1 MMHPDTELRY
11 INDEIGYGVF
21 ATRFIPKGT
30 IVWAQDDLDQ
40 VLDPAFVERLDSL
53 RKQDVQKYSFKNQF
67 GKYILCWDKARYVN
81 HSFHA
86 NCVPTM
92 YDMELAARDILPGEE
107 LTDDYG
113 TLNLDE
119 PFDCL
124 PESDTDRS
132 RVMPD
137 DLLRYYPQWDRIA
150 AEAFQRFNHVE
161 QPLLHLISP
170 KHLETI
176 RGITEQRL
184 AIDSVVH
191 LYCRSQ
197 WQARQQWE
205 T

>member
-21 ATRFIPKGT
+21 ATKLIPKGT
-30 IVWAQDDLDQ
+30 IVWVQDDLDQ
-40 VLDPAFVERLDSL
+40 VLDPAFVEKLDPL

-67 GKYILCWDKARYVN
+67 GKYILCWDKARFVN

-86 NCVPTM
+86 TCVATM
-92 YDMELAARDILPGEE
+92 YDLELAARDILPGEE

-124 PESDTDRS
+124 PEPGTSRS

-137 DLLRYYPQWDRIA
+137 DLLRYYRQWDEIA
-150 AEAFQRFNHVE
+150 AAAFERFNQVE
-161 QPLLHLISP
+161 QPLLHLVRP
-170 KHLETI
+170 KHLQTI
-176 RGITEQRL
+176 RGITEQQ
-184 AIDSVVH
+184 
-191 LYCRSQ
+191 RSLD
-197 WQARQQWE
+197 
-205 T
+205 

>member
-21 ATRFIPKGT
+21 ATKLIPKGT
-30 IVWAQDDLDQ
+30 IVWVQDDLDQ
-40 VLDPAFVERLDSL
+40 VLDPAFVEKLDPL

-86 NCVPTM
+86 TCVATM
-92 YDMELAARDILPGEE
+92 YDLELAARDILPGEE

-124 PESDTDRS
+124 PEPGTSRS

-137 DLLRYYPQWDRIA
+137 DLLRYYRQWDEIA
-150 AEAFQRFNHVE
+150 AAAFERFNQVE
-161 QPLLHLISP
+161 QPLLHLVRP
-170 KHLETI
+170 KHLQTI
-176 RGITEQRL
+176 RGITEQQRSL
-184 AIDSVVH
+184 DSIIS
-191 LYCRSQ
+191 LYCQPQSQ
-197 WQARQQWE
+197 WSKEQEW
-205 T
+205 

>member
-21 ATRFIPKGT
+21 STKLIPKGT

-40 VLDPAFVERLDSL
+40 VLDPTYVEKLDPL

-67 GKYILCWDKARYVN
+67 GKYILCWDKARFVN

-86 NCVPTM
+86 TCVATM
-92 YDMELAARDILPGEE
+92 YDLELAARDILPGEE

-124 PESDTDRS
+124 PEPGTNRS

-137 DLLRYYPQWDRIA
+137 DLLRYYRQWDEVA
-150 AEAFQRFNHVE
+150 VEAFARFNHVE
-161 QPLLHLISP
+161 QPLLHLVRP
-170 KHLETI
+170 KHLKII
-176 RGITEQRL
+176 RGITEQRRSL
-184 AIDSVVH
+184 DSIIS
-191 LYCRSQ
+191 LYCQPQSQ
-197 WQARQQWE
+197 WQKEQEW
-205 T
+205 